1 MQIFLLIRLTNKSFC
16 AQKVP
21 GAVQVLGTQLKKT
34 NLTSDLARPMLGMLN
49 VKVYADIPVHNP
61 SAYLCFDPVSFC
73 LFTVGI
79 LSCHKSQMDT
89 TRK

>member
-1 MQIFLLIRLTNKSFC
+1 MQLFLLIRLTNKSFC

-49 VKVYADIPVHNP
+49 VKV
-61 SAYLCFDPVSFC
+61 
-73 LFTVGI
+73 
-79 LSCHKSQMDT
+79 
-89 TRK
+89 